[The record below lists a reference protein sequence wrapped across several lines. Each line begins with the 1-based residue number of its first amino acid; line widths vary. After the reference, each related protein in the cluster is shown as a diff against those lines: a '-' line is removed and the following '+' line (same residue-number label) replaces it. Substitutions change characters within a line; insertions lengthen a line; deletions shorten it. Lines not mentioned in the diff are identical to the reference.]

1 MLVYI
6 KFDTIQG
13 VSWFTCTRKII
24 LPDNKEEKSV
34 GEEGHFKKKIISA
47 IVFGWPWPMG
57 QLQYNHNLLKDDD
70 NETDTIIIS

>member
-34 GEEGHFKKKIISA
+34 GEEGHFKKKIITA
-47 IVFGWPWPMG
+47 IVFGW
-57 QLQYNHNLLKDDD
+57 LQYNHNLLKDDD